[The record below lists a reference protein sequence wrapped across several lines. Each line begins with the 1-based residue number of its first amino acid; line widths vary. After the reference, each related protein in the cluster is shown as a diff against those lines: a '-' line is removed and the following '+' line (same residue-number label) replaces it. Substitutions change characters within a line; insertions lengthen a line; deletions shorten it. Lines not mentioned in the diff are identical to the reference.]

1 MGTKCKRAM
10 MVPSEEQCRT
20 LKLWLDGARFAY
32 NLAVDAYNAS
42 GVYAKN
48 ALKGLAG
55 ASTGR
60 KRRKRDK
67 QTGELVGEPIAAG
80 ENAWQKNAPE
90 RLWTVPAK
98 IRSRAVEMVTNAIES
113 FKAVATNK
121 GKPLPKL
128 KHRKSKDKVQTF
140 VVEAGMVNCGKAGA
154 AYPLFGGPGA
164 RGAMRFGQ
172 KGKKKKPF
180 VLPDTID
187 SDMTVTYERK
197 SGRFY
202 LGIPVPLDDHCPDI
216 TRDATVA
223 DGRVGI
229 DPERSWHIAAIDPG
243 IKTFATVY
251 DPGRERVVS
260 CGTHGG
266 RKDGSARGLELIGWL
281 CRKVSRLESH
291 AAMEPK
297 KSRRRNL
304 RALAQRVRDKIRHL
318 TDELHHKVALWLCRN
333 YSVVL
338 LPKFEAKR
346 LSARNGRTMSKK
358 SVRRMLAL
366 APYRFRQ
373 FLLHK
378 AREYGTKVA
387 ICNERWT
394 SKTCTVCGRTRRD
407 LKLKDRTYV
416 CRHCGAS
423 YDRDAGAARNILM
436 LYFEDAGIDLSDVL

>member
-1 MGTKCKRAM
+1 M

-98 IRSRAVEMVTNAIES
+98 IRSRAVEVVTNAIES

-266 RKDGSARGLELIGWL
+266 RKDGSARGAGADRMAVPQGLAAGITRHEGAEEEPEAQPAGARAARAGQDQAPDGRAAPQGGAVAVPQLLGRAAAKVRGKAAVRAQRPDDVQEIGAA
-281 CRKVSRLESH
+281 H
-291 AAMEPK
+291 AGPGSVQVQAVPAPQ
-297 KSRRRNL
+297 STRVWHQGRNL
-304 RALAQRVRDKIRHL
+304 QREV
-318 TDELHHKVALWLCRN
+318 DEQDVH
-333 YSVVL
+333 
-338 LPKFEAKR
+338 
-346 LSARNGRTMSKK
+346 
-358 SVRRMLAL
+358 RMRPHQA
-366 APYRFRQ
+366 
-373 FLLHK
+373 
-378 AREYGTKVA
+378 
-387 ICNERWT
+387 
-394 SKTCTVCGRTRRD
+394 
-407 LKLKDRTYV
+407 
-416 CRHCGAS
+416 
-423 YDRDAGAARNILM
+423 
-436 LYFEDAGIDLSDVL
+436 